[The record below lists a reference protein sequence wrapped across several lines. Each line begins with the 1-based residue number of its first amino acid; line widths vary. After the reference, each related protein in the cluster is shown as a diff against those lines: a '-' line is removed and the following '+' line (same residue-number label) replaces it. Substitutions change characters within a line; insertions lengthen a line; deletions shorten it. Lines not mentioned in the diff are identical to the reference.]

1 MEWEKT
7 GRVVKSNGESTV
19 TYSNGQGTTIESR
32 KRHVPH
38 ANGVGYWTHTTYWV
52 LVDGVEVVEKY
63 SLKDAKEFVEQ
74 NEEASK

>member
-1 MEWEKT
+1 MKWEKT

-19 TYSNGQGTTIESR
+19 TYSNGQWTIESR

-63 SLKDAKEFVEQ
+63 SLKDAKEFVDRKGESH
-74 NEEASK
+74 E